1 MLENKSKRKIPVRG
15 FTDNILEDITD
26 KSSSVNQKLMRIQ
39 RSLSYVK
46 SEISDS
52 GIKISNKEY
61 NSNKSYK
68 RNTILKDNANI
79 TYITK
84 PDLYSRN
91 VAKTRCISSNIKF

>member
-26 KSSSVNQKLMRIQ
+26 KSSSVSQKLMRIQ

-52 GIKISNKEY
+52 GIK
-61 NSNKSYK
+61 
-68 RNTILKDNANI
+68 NI
-79 TYITK
+79 IVINRINEIQY
-84 PDLYSRN
+84 
-91 VAKTRCISSNIKF
+91 